1 MFGYCVEKAVEVLR
15 MSDGASAL
23 RLGFLQHGRD
33 DRGLGDAICCL

>member
-23 RLGFLQHGRD
+23 RLGLPQHRRD
-33 DRGLGDAICCL
+33 DCGLGDAICRL